1 MTTNWDKNKPAG
13 TDKLRDSDDMIR
25 DNWAALQD
33 ALQRNHNFPGEEEVD
48 AGEHTVVELQDQVGD
63 PVTPANIV
71 SIYNNDNA
79 LFLRL
84 QNNGDI
90 FRLNQAR
97 FTQVKSAAYTA
108 VVGDI
113 GNVLLVDGETT
124 ITLDPAATL
133 KNGWFLYVKKTDA
146 SNIVTIEPDGSE
158 TIDGLSSAALDTQQD
173 VVAIVCD
180 GINFHIIALQ
190 STKPF
195 ITFEN
200 SEHDHSDSAN
210 GGNLGDVEGSSL
222 KLTSTTE
229 TDTNTLTKGNIVKAW
244 VSFQGSNGVIH
255 DSYNVS
261 SMFRGSQGKYTINWD
276 TNFANTNFAVVA
288 SCNMGGGSEATA
300 MPHSFSN
307 GSCQIDVRNIS
318 NDNVDPTA
326 VYVIAIG
333 DQ

>member
-1 MTTNWDKNKPAG
+1 MPTNWDKNKPAG

-25 DNWAALQD
+25 DNWGALQD
-33 ALQRNHNFPGEEEVD
+33 ALQRNHEFPGDEGNT

-63 PVTPANIV
+63 PETPAGIV
-71 SIYNNDNA
+71 AIYNNANG
-79 LFLRL
+79 LFARL
-84 QNNGDI
+84 QSNGDI
-90 FRLNQAR
+90 FKINQAR

-158 TIDGLSSAALDTQQD
+158 TIDGLSSAALDTRQD

-180 GINFHIIALQ
+180 GSDFHIIALQ

-200 SEHDHSDSAN
+200 SHHDHSDSAN

-244 VSFQGSNGVIH
+244 VNFNGSTGVING
-255 DSYNVS
+255 SYNVS
-261 SMFRGSQGKYTINWD
+261 STFRSSTGKYTINWD
-276 TNFANTNFAVVA
+276 TNFANTNYCVVA
-288 SCNMGGGSEATA
+288 SADEGGGNGLWVT
-300 MPHSFSN
+300 PFSLTV
-307 GSCQIDVRNIS
+307 GSAQIDARNVV
-318 NDNVDPTA
+318 NDPADA
-326 VYVIAIG
+326 GKVYVIAMG